1 MLLDEVA
8 PLLLELGPDL
18 AEGSEIGAPGDLS
31 VELGHEG
38 LGLGDLVLGLLLLL
52 REELGVNTTCG
63 ASNVSFGLPNRH
75 VVTGTFLSM
84 AIASGMTSAIMN
96 PMHAEVKSAVMA
108 ADVLMGTDRDCAAW
122 IRENRD
128 PSAEGSRGG
137 REGRRRRRS
146 E

>member
-1 MLLDEVA
+1 MGTA
-8 PLLLELGPDL
+8 GRQ
-18 AEGSEIGAPGDLS
+18 AFA
-31 VELGHEG
+31 
-38 LGLGDLVLGLLLLL
+38 LVRRL

-128 PSAEGSRGG
+128 PSAEGGRGG